1 MPPERRRPFSAAFK
15 KKVILRAEASNN
27 CVAAREFDV
36 AEKCVRY
43 WRNQRERLFACA
55 NNRQAFRGPAS
66 GKYAAL
72 EAEVSAFVIGLRDRS
87 LAVTVEA
94 LQEKARAIAT
104 RDAIPRSEFSASRG
118 WATRFM
124 RRSGLCLRRRTS
136 ICQRLP
142 DAYEEKLFA
151 FRRYVLS
158 LRREQGY
165 AIGQIGNADQTPVYF
180 DMTRSTTVTKRGS
193 RQVNILSTGNERSRF
208 TVMLAATADGW
219 KLPPF
224 LVFKR
229 KTLPKERFPHNVIV
243 RTNEKGFFN
252 DDLVL
257 EWLRLVWD
265 RRPGALLGLPN
276 MLVLDSFRGHLTAK
290 VKEKLRSSG
299 TDLVVIPGGMT
310 SQLQPLDVMLNKPF
324 KDRVRKL
331 YTEWMGKTDNPL
343 TPTGRVKRASLAE
356 VASWVAAAW
365 YNLPDA
371 LVARSFKKCG
381 LSNAMDG
388 TEDDAV
394 YEDSDKEDSDSCA
407 SSSDE

>member
-1 MPPERRRPFSAAFK
+1 
-15 KKVILRAEASNN
+15 
-27 CVAAREFDV
+27 
-36 AEKCVRY
+36 
-43 WRNQRERLFACA
+43 
-55 NNRQAFRGPAS
+55 
-66 GKYAAL
+66 
-72 EAEVSAFVIGLRDRS
+72 
-87 LAVTVEA
+87 
-94 LQEKARAIAT
+94 
-104 RDAIPRSEFSASRG
+104 
-118 WATRFM
+118 M

-290 VKEKLRSSG
+290 IKEKLRSSG

-365 YNLPDA
+365 YNLPDE

-394 YEDSDKEDSDSCA
+394 YEDTGDERIRDLIASTIHAYRHPSGTQGTPPEGLHSQDDAQSKVEEDTLGIASDRILIWLETNPAPPLLPDQQPTGDTDNDQTDKDDTRRSCPIMHLVHLTTPSD
-407 SSSDE
+407 